1 MDIAIPILIVNFKTY
16 AEATG
21 LNALNLSSAIKRASE
36 EIEANVAIAP
46 QFADIYRVSSETNL
60 PVLAQHVDAIG
71 FGSHTG
77 HILPESVKE
86 AGAIGSLVNHSE
98 RKLKISEIAKIVN
111 KLRELDMISVVCA
124 DDVEVARA
132 VAALNPDFVAVE
144 PPELIGTGIPVS
156 KAKPEVVRNTVEEVK
171 KINPEVKVLC
181 GAGITNRDDV
191 VKALELG
198 TDGVLLAS
206 GLVKAKDPYSKA
218 KELLE
223 GLKEVCKR

>member
-1 MDIAIPILIVNFKTY
+1 MGVDIPILIVNFKTY

-21 LNALNLSSAIKRASE
+21 ANALNLALAIKKASDE
-36 EIEANVAIAP
+36 VKANVAIAP
-46 QFADIYRVSSETNL
+46 QFVDIYKLAKEVDLSI
-60 PVLAQHVDAIG
+60 LAQHVDAIS

-98 RKLKISEIAKIVN
+98 RKLKISEIAKIVERL
-111 KLRELDMISVVCA
+111 KELNMISVVCA
-124 DDVEVARA
+124 DNVEVARA
-132 VAALNPDFVAVE
+132 VAALDPDFVAVE

-156 KAKPEVVRNTVEEVK
+156 KAKPEVVRNTVEEVR

-181 GAGITNRDDV
+181 GAGITNKDDV

-198 TDGVLLAS
+198 ADGVLLAS
-206 GLVKAKDPYSKA
+206 GLVKAKDPYVKA

-223 GLKEVCKR
+223 GLKEGCKK